1 MFCSVA
7 FPGEI
12 YQTFT
17 YRVPEHLEASLQP
30 GMRVKAPFGARS
42 QLGYCTECYSVLP
55 PKPPYAIKSI
65 ESVFDTKVLF
75 SDALIRL
82 IRWISDYY
90 LAPPGLCFRAA
101 HPSEIGYKRQQYCF
115 VSPGED
121 PDKWP
126 EIPQSGLSVN
136 DFFDLSEARRKELKC
151 ALADGRLY
159 IDNIFPKI
167 RHARKVNAVKLL
179 PGDNELTDKQQ
190 SVVNLLASLDT
201 PIEETRVIQKK
212 LHVSLSVINAL
223 IEKNRLQKCEMEVPS
238 DPFDYLPVTT
248 RREIR
253 LSEDQEDIIRHLR
266 EHGKEFYPVLLH
278 GITGSG
284 KTEIYIRLAL
294 EQLEQDQSVLML
306 VPEIAITPQIA
317 ARFRASFGEKVAIWH
332 SQMSDAER
340 LWTWNQMLRGTI
352 RIVVGARS
360 ALFAPLPDIG
370 LIIVD
375 EEQEGTYKQDDP
387 APRYH
392 ARDAAVMY
400 AHILNIPVILGSA
413 TPSLES
419 YYLSAL
425 GRYKRLEL
433 NARFGEA
440 RLPRVKLIDMNTV
453 ERKGL
458 FSEELLQAIY
468 STLEKGKQAIILQ
481 NRRGYNTVMICSEC
495 RRILQC
501 PTCSVSLTYHKR
513 LDKLM
518 CHVCN
523 TSYATSKIC
532 PHCNTN
538 TLQAAGSGTQRIEE
552 ELQTFFPDA
561 RIARMDLDTTRTRH
575 AHARILTEF
584 EEHKHDILLGTQM
597 IAKGLDFPDVTLV
610 GIINA
615 DMGISIPDYRAGE
628 RLFHLIYQVS
638 GRSGR
643 GKHPG
648 EVLIQTFSP
657 EEPFIRMAAD
667 LQLRTYYN
675 LELFQRKSLHYPPF
689 SRLFLIRISGK
700 QTAEV
705 EAAANRI
712 YASLTSKLPRSNC
725 LGPAP
730 APIERVQNKTRWQ
743 ILVKAGRQKDPNGN
757 QTAAIL
763 MHIFKQ
769 VRQNEKKVLIM
780 INRDPVSLM

>member
-1 MFCSVA
+1 MYCSIA

-17 YRVPEHLEASLQP
+17 YRVPEHLERSLQP

-55 PKPPYAIKSI
+55 SKPPYALKSI
-65 ESVFDTKVLF
+65 ESIFDTKPLF
-75 SDALIRL
+75 SEALIRL

-115 VSPGED
+115 VSSGED
-121 PDKWP
+121 PAGWP
-126 EIPQSGLSVN
+126 EIPQSGLSVS
-136 DFFDLSEARRKELKC
+136 DFFDLSEARRKELKL
-151 ALADGRLY
+151 ALDDDRLY
-159 IDNIFPKI
+159 IDNIFPKTRRI
-167 RHARKVNAVKLL
+167 RKVNAVKLL
-179 PGDNELTDKQQ
+179 QGNEELTDKQQ
-190 SVVNLLASLDT
+190 SVVNLLASLDI
-201 PIEETRVIQKK
+201 PIEEVRVIQKK
-212 LHVSLSVINAL
+212 LRITSSVIKAL
-223 IEKNRLQKCEMEVPS
+223 IDKSCLQKCEMEVPA
-238 DPFDYLPVTT
+238 DPFDLLPPAV
-248 RREIR
+248 RPDID
-253 LSEDQEDIIRHLR
+253 LSEDQEKIIRHIL
-266 EHGKEFYPVLLH
+266 EHEKEFYPVLLH

-284 KTEIYIRLAL
+284 KTEVYIRLAL
-294 EQLEQDQSVLML
+294 RQLEQDKSVLML

-375 EEQEGTYKQDDP
+375 EEQEGTYKQDDQS
-387 APRYH
+387 PRYH

-419 YYLSAL
+419 YYLSAI

-433 NARFGEA
+433 NTRYGEA
-440 RLPRVKLIDMNTV
+440 RLPHVHLVDMNTA
-453 ERKGL
+453 ERKGI
-458 FSEELLQAIY
+458 FSEDLLSAIY
-468 STLEKGKQAIILQ
+468 RTLEKGRQAIILQ
-481 NRRGYNTVMICSEC
+481 NRRGYNTVMICREC
-495 RRILQC
+495 RQVLQC
-501 PTCSVSLTYHKR
+501 PKCSVSLTYHKR

-518 CHVCN
+518 CHVC
-523 TSYATSKIC
+523 SATYEPTKTC

-552 ELQTFFPDA
+552 ELQVLFPDA

-615 DMGISIPDYRAGE
+615 DMGMSIPDYRAAE

-643 GKHPG
+643 GKHHG
-648 EVLIQTFSP
+648 EVFIQTYSP
-657 EEPFIRMAAD
+657 DEPFIGMAAQ
-667 LQLRTYYN
+667 LQLRAFYN
-675 LELFQRKSLHYPPF
+675 LELFQRKTLHYPPF
-689 SRLFLIRISGK
+689 SRLFLMRITGK
-700 QTAEV
+700 ETAEV

-712 YASLTSKLPRSNC
+712 FASLISKLPRSNC

-763 MHIFKQ
+763 MHIVKQ
-769 VRQNEKKVLIM
+769 ARQNEKKVQVL